1 MTSAVVGAALGAAVG
16 GAASDRWGRKPV
28 LLAADALFA
37 VGAALMA
44 AAPGVA
50 VLIAGA
56 SSAAPAVAVRRGS
69 AVRVGMYSLPQLL
82 ANSRRMR

>member
-1 MTSAVVGAALGAAVG
+1 VNLQPCLPCRLNAVQEAIVTSAVVGAALGAAIG

-37 VGAALMA
+37 LGAALMA

-56 SSAAPAVAVRRGS
+56 SLAAPAVAE
-69 AVRVGMYSLPQLL
+69 RV
-82 ANSRRMR
+82 